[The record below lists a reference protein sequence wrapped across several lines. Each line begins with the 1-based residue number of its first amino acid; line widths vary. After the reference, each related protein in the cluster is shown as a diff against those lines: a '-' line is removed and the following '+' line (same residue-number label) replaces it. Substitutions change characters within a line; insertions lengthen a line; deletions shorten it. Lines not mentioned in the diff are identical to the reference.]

1 MKTNAGAIPAL
12 TTLTVD
18 APSLRSIELR
28 ARPVYISTRHE
39 PLEVPRLS
47 MSLPTPA
54 SEKRTAFLAS
64 RQSTPL
70 ASNSFASS
78 VAGEFRWV
86 IDAGLDAYGCR
97 RAGSI
102 GGRNMDC
109 FKRDGRCIDQI
120 HMAVETAV

>member
-18 APSLRSIELR
+18 APPLRSIEIR
-28 ARPVYISTRHE
+28 ALPLYISTRRE
-39 PLEVPRLS
+39 PVEVPRLS

-78 VAGEFRWV
+78 VAGEFRRV
-86 IDAGLDAYGCR
+86 KEAGLDAYGCR
-97 RAGSI
+97 RTRSN
-102 GGRNMDC
+102 GGRNVD
-109 FKRDGRCIDQI
+109 
-120 HMAVETAV
+120 